1 MTTSLSVR
9 QTIGLLLALG
19 FLAVAATSWWQPGA
33 LSALLLLVPLL
44 LLYWYDVRQRHHTI
58 LRVYPILGHLRF
70 LFESIRPELR
80 QYFFESDLDGQP
92 FNRRQRSIV
101 YQRAKDVR
109 QTVPFGML
117 TNSQAVGY
125 EWLAHAMF
133 PANIPHKDLRV
144 SIGGGRCL
152 QPYSA
157 SIFNISAMSYGSL
170 SQTAIAALSGGAKL
184 GGFAHNTGEGGVS
197 PYHLAGGGDLI
208 WQIGTGYFGC
218 RDAHGNFSDEL
229 YKEQVAHPN
238 IKMVELKLSQG
249 AKPGHGGILPAAKNT
264 PEVAAIRRVLPHTT
278 VVSPPG
284 HSAFHDAFSLLVFV
298 DKLRHLSG
306 GKPVGIK
313 LCLGREVEFEE
324 LCQEMHT
331 SGLRPDFI
339 TIDGAEGGTGA
350 APLEFS
356 DSLGMPLYDALALAQ
371 RRLSHYGLRPEVSLL
386 AAGKIITGVD
396 ILKALA
402 LGADA
407 CYSARG
413 MMFALGCIQALQCD
427 SGRCPVGIATQDK
440 SLYQGLDVADKR
452 VRVANFHKHTIQA
465 TMELMEACGFR
476 TLREVSAA
484 KVFRRVDADTTR
496 SFEDIYQLPGRRKAS
511 ASPAPVPTTEN
522 QLTLTT

>member
-1 MTTSLSVR
+1 MATSLSVR
-9 QTIGLLLALG
+9 HTLAWLIGGSYLLLALMA
-19 FLAVAATSWWQPGA
+19 FNWPSA
-33 LSALLLLVPLL
+33 LWLLLLLVPLHG
-44 LLYWYDVRQRHHTI
+44 LYWLHTRQKEHTI
-58 LRVYPILGHLRF
+58 LRNYPILGGLRY
-70 LFESIRPELR
+70 LFESIRPEMR
-80 QYFFESDLDGQP
+80 QYFFESDLDGRP
-92 FNRRQRSIV
+92 FSRRQRSIV
-101 YQRAKDVR
+101 YQRAKDVH

-117 TNSQAVGY
+117 TNSQEVGY
-125 EWLAHAMF
+125 EWIAHTMF
-133 PANIPHKDLRV
+133 PVSVANKDLRV
-144 SIGGGRCL
+144 SIGGSRCR

-157 SIFNISAMSYGSL
+157 SLFNISAMSYGSL
-170 SQTAIAALSGGAKL
+170 SQTAVRALSGGAKL

-197 PYHLAGGGDLI
+197 PHHLEGGGDLI

-218 RDAHGNFSDEL
+218 RDTQGRFSDSL
-229 YKEQVAHPN
+229 YQEQASHPH
-238 IKMVELKLSQG
+238 IKMIEVKLSQG

-264 PEVAAIRRVLPHTT
+264 PEVAAIRRVEPYTT
-278 VVSPPG
+278 VASPPG

-313 LCLGREVEFEE
+313 LCIGSKVEFEE
-324 LCQEMHT
+324 LCQEMYT
-331 SGLRPDFI
+331 AGIYPDFI

-356 DSLGMPLYDALALAQ
+356 DSLGMPLYDALAFAQ
-371 RRLSHYGLRPEVSLL
+371 ARLHHYGLRPEVKLL

-427 SGRCPVGIATQDK
+427 SGRCPVGVATQDAN
-440 SLYQGLDVADKR
+440 LYQGLDVADKR

-465 TMELMEACGFR
+465 TVELMEACGFT
-476 TLREVSAA
+476 TLRDITPD
-484 KVFRRVDADTTR
+484 KVIRRLDLAHTA
-496 SFEDIYQLPGRRKAS
+496 SFQEIYGLPRA
-511 ASPAPVPTTEN
+511 N
-522 QLTLTT
+522 QLTSSAAASLLTV